1 MADLDIPGLNSARA
15 LLTKMGKTRGNM
27 QGWGRSEMI
36 KGIVQELYPE
46 IRAARIAG
54 HSWKKISEALDSTIL
69 MPMSDYALR
78 KYFAIVDREYE
89 KETGIAALPVKDG
102 RRKNKE
108 RTRKV
113 SLEA

>member
-1 MADLDIPGLNSARA
+1 MADLDIPGLSSARA
-15 LLTKMGKTRGNM
+15 ALTKLGKTRGNM

-46 IRAARIAG
+46 IRSARIAG

-78 KYFAIVDREYE
+78 KYFAIMDLEYE

-102 RRKNKE
+102 RRKKKGRPRKE
-108 RTRKV
+108 